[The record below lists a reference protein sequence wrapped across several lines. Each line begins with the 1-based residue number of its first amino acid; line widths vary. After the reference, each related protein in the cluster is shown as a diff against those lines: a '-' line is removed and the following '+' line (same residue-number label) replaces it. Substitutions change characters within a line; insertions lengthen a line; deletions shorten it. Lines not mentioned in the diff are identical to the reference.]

1 MTHTTTKKH
10 PFDCEWETYCCEEG
24 ESTYSGPG
32 IITEDGTED
41 GRLLARIIG
50 TKKIQPKDRRQN
62 VMTVLSKED
71 VEVANLI
78 SAAPDLLKALE
89 AVLEDIFTNSE
100 RWGDGKAGP
109 ATVALEPSPLAISNE
124 ALNQARAAIAKARG
138 N

>member
-89 AVLEDIFTNSE
+89 AMI
-100 RWGDGKAGP
+100 
-109 ATVALEPSPLAISNE
+109 ATVDRAKGRPVTFHEGMRECSATK
-124 ALNQARAAIAKARG
+124 ARAAIAKARG
-138 N
+138 E